1 MVEALK
7 NEKPNVGSSELFR
20 RCALSIHERTTII
33 LISCGKKVQTVSLL
47 VQTKLQDCVVYTY
60 NLGQLW
66 KITMN
71 ISNHKRHHT
80 I

>member
-1 MVEALK
+1 MDEALK

-20 RCALSIHERTTII
+20 SCALRIHERTTII
-33 LISCGKKVQTVSLL
+33 LISCDKKVQTAILR
-47 VQTKLQDCVVYTY
+47 VQTKLQDCVVNTY
-60 NLGQLW
+60 IYGQLW